1 MTPRTD
7 PKWGPLDWALIA
19 TYTLAALAVLLDVA
33 VWRP

>member
-7 PKWGPLDWALIA
+7 RKWGPLDWALIA
-19 TYTLAALAVLLDVA
+19 TYTAAFLAVLLDMT